1 MNLIKIRKKSKFTQV
16 DIAKL
21 VGISDG
27 YYSMIETGKRIPSV
41 KVAKKIATVLNIPW
55 EDIFNNIDTDF
66 SIKLKK
72 QRQLKELSVDD
83 ICTLTQINKERY
95 IAIENGL
102 EPTTDELI
110 LLKTILNF
118 NGTVP

>member
-66 SIKLKK
+66 SIKLKE

-102 EPTTDELI
+102 EATTDELI

-118 NGTVP
+118 